1 MAGNKVNTKT
11 KAKEDRNKASAKNI
25 GQSSEETEET
35 DFALLR
41 KPIPTSITGF
51 GQARKIFDLATEE
64 LKDLLSNECDLLY
77 ECKVCRNIFR
87 SLANFISHKR
97 VYCKEKFSSSLH
109 SHFIN
114 ATSTYTELLKIK
126 HLEQGYQASLKENV
140 ENDDK
145 ETDDADDRVP
155 LTKDLTAIVEKIAK
169 NKGVYQ
175 NNNEEPEIALQKI
188 PNSSVAVFQSV
199 QSSEDKQNE
208 NMKAQVNELDNILSR
223 DIAVL
228 QSDGN
233 FKVKSTVTEESDN
246 VIQISDDE
254 DNSDITNILKCKICD
269 MQFSTQK
276 TLKFHMKYKHVETR
290 LVYPCP
296 DCLEIFSTS
305 WSVYRHLFKV
315 HRKTAAQIRRLRE
328 SIQAKAFK
336 MNNPPA
342 FYEKRKN
349 NMKATAQKISEEE
362 RLEQENQ
369 AWMDGMECDGEVP
382 RCGGCGRTF
391 ERRAALA
398 AHTHTCQPR
407 SRALSRRPH
416 ETKKIEIQIRKDYHK
431 GPPVNLNLPIKI
443 TDANENKITKEEPQA
458 VSKPQKEEEKQ
469 IVIEDK
475 EGDEEKDEDDDKE
488 VEEAPMDVSDEDS
501 KSNDA
506 TESPEKVPEKRQI
519 DPPKLN
525 IRLPFAHQAEKGN
538 LAAFRQRI
546 QTEIEITKMLCKRC
560 DTQFSE
566 TQELYDHV
574 AEHVKWMRY
583 ACKLC
588 NFKHYYFEKLP
599 EHVKVVHKLKGDKD
613 FYYSTV
619 KAIDGPEALEL
630 CESPEEVPDA
640 AETSPESRRPSRCS
654 SDSSR
659 LSDDS
664 SSSSTR
670 VEGLSRKR
678 KVFQSKTN
686 AKKRKEYSK
695 PIQDKD
701 GDSSMDKNINLDNYS
716 STSIKNFEEN
726 SSDLDDIDA
735 KKQLSNENAS
745 SVASRRPVRRK
756 TKPKNADFE
765 YDLSN
770 LLKMEAQGYR
780 DSISMATA
788 KSGQSKKKAQEIQS
802 NYDNLNKECCGALVT
817 LSKKSVERA
826 GAHIKTDFTTICPQ
840 KDTRLPNVFV
850 RPMLPKL
857 ISRGDKI
864 SPKKENNEDT
874 KESPSPVK
882 EVPEKA
888 SPAKNVPVE
897 EVSKTKDKE
906 VDSKPEVVDSKPEVV
921 DSKPEVADSKPEV
934 VETAV
939 PSAVSSKE
947 QSTVKPVIPEIIK
960 SKSLPSV
967 VPFKFRR
974 QSLEVMKNPIINKNI
989 SDFTKSGLKTKILV
1003 IKPINRNKD
1012 GTQALSSPLKFQTI
1026 KLKDPNKRNSSDDQ
1040 DQVVVVKVPK
1050 VECAIARP
1058 ISEVPNKNHET
1069 ASPASSET
1077 PVETSTTTATTTPT
1091 ENSKSLTPEDVN
1103 DTSATAVSD
1112 TNVEK
1117 KEPTDVEECISLD
1130 NDNDTMDSKSED
1142 RLLADD
1148 DDDIIEEES
1157 IDESVINKETTPEII
1172 DTTVL

>member
-1 MAGNKVNTKT
+1 MRKSSMAGNKVNTKT
-11 KAKEDRNKASAKNI
+11 KAKEDRNKANSKNI
-25 GQSSEETEET
+25 GQTNEDSEET

-64 LKDLLSNECDLLY
+64 
-77 ECKVCRNIFR
+77 VCRNIFR

-97 VYCKEKFSSSLH
+97 VFCKEKFSSSLH

-114 ATSTYTELLKIK
+114 ATSTYNELLKIK

-140 ENDDK
+140 EKDSNDV
-145 ETDDADDRVP
+145 DDRVP

-199 QSSEDKQNE
+199 QTSRRQNE

-233 FKVKSTVTEESDN
+233 FKVKSSVSEESDN

-254 DNSDITNILKCKICD
+254 DNNDVTDILKCKICD
-269 MQFSTQK
+269 IQFSTQK
-276 TLKFHMKYKHVETR
+276 TLKFHMNYKHVETR

-349 NMKATAQKISEEE
+349 NMKITAQKISEEE

-369 AWMDGMECDGEVP
+369 AWMDNMEGDGELP

-407 SRALSRRPH
+407 SRALSRRQP

-443 TDANENKITKEEPQA
+443 TDANENKITKDEQQA
-458 VSKPQKEEEKQ
+458 VPKPKKEDEKQ

-475 EGDEEKDEDDDKE
+475 DVDEDKVVDDDK
-488 VEEAPMDVSDEDS
+488 VVVDDKVVLDDDKVVVDDAAMDVSDDDS

-525 IRLPFAHQAEKGN
+525 IRLPFAHQAEKSN
-538 LAAFRQRI
+538 RTAFRQRI
-546 QTEIEITKMLCKRC
+546 QSEIEITKMLCKRC
-560 DTQFSE
+560 DAQFGE

-588 NFKHYYFEKLP
+588 NFKHYFFEKLP

-630 CESPEEVPDA
+630 CESTDELPDA
-640 AETSPESRRPSRCS
+640 TETSPESDVRAGA
-654 SDSSR
+654 
-659 LSDDS
+659 LF
-664 SSSSTR
+664 SSSTR

-678 KVFQSKTN
+678 KVFHSKTN
-686 AKKRKEYSK
+686 AKKRKEFIAK
-695 PIQDKD
+695 PVQDKD
-701 GDSSMDKNINLDNYS
+701 GDSSMDKSISLDNYS
-716 STSIKNFEEN
+716 STNIKNFEEN

-735 KKQLSNENAS
+735 KKHVSNDN
-745 SVASRRPVRRK
+745 
-756 TKPKNADFE
+756 T
-765 YDLSN
+765 
-770 LLKMEAQGYR
+770 
-780 DSISMATA
+780 DSITMATA
-788 KSGQSKKKAQEIQS
+788 KSGQTKKKAQQEIQS

-817 LSKKSVERA
+817 LSKKSVERSA
-826 GAHIKTDFTTICPQ
+826 AHIKTDFSTLC
-840 KDTRLPNVFV
+840 
-850 RPMLPKL
+850 
-857 ISRGDKI
+857 
-864 SPKKENNEDT
+864 PKKILDF
-874 KESPSPVK
+874 
-882 EVPEKA
+882 
-888 SPAKNVPVE
+888 
-897 EVSKTKDKE
+897 
-906 VDSKPEVVDSKPEVV
+906 
-921 DSKPEVADSKPEV
+921 
-934 VETAV
+934 
-939 PSAVSSKE
+939 
-947 QSTVKPVIPEIIK
+947 QMY
-960 SKSLPSV
+960 L
-967 VPFKFRR
+967 
-974 QSLEVMKNPIINKNI
+974 
-989 SDFTKSGLKTKILV
+989 SD
-1003 IKPINRNKD
+1003 
-1012 GTQALSSPLKFQTI
+1012 Q
-1026 KLKDPNKRNSSDDQ
+1026 
-1040 DQVVVVKVPK
+1040 
-1050 VECAIARP
+1050 
-1058 ISEVPNKNHET
+1058 
-1069 ASPASSET
+1069 
-1077 PVETSTTTATTTPT
+1077 
-1091 ENSKSLTPEDVN
+1091 
-1103 DTSATAVSD
+1103 
-1112 TNVEK
+1112 
-1117 KEPTDVEECISLD
+1117 
-1130 NDNDTMDSKSED
+1130 
-1142 RLLADD
+1142 
-1148 DDDIIEEES
+1148 
-1157 IDESVINKETTPEII
+1157 
-1172 DTTVL
+1172 